1 MPDLDINDYLEKDT
15 VKVSTQ
21 EYAIISVISPS
32 SRQKADQLA
41 VKIKGVF
48 SSIEEAKKHADK
60 LQKIDDTFDLFVVE
74 MYSWLVLPP
83 DTDKIGEKHYAD
95 NKLEELITEHDREM
109 TEAKAEFEKH
119 KREQRAAGKL
129 AVTDA
134 SSSTVT
140 GSLVET
146 N

>member
-1 MPDLDINDYLEKDT
+1 MLDLDINDYLEKDT
-15 VKVSTQ
+15 NRVPTQ
-21 EYAIISVISPS
+21 EYAVISIISPS
-32 SRQKADQLA
+32 SRQKADHLA

-48 SSIEEAKKHADK
+48 STIEEAKKHTDK

-83 DTDKIGEKHYAD
+83 DTGKIGEKHYGD

-119 KREQRAAGKL
+119 KREQRVAGKL
-129 AVTDA
+129 ALTAD
-134 SSSTVT
+134 SSSTDT
-140 GSLVET
+140 GSSTKT